1 MDDFFSP
8 PSPADPTSTFLDR
21 ERAAGLD
28 SSFGTSSNVEG
39 DYDFESSAN
48 TFPDLDGDFDGPVPV
63 VPQQHTFQPSS
74 QQPKV
79 SVTNDN
85 EFAAFEEDYP
95 EIDVGTQSSLPLQ
108 PSNEFN
114 SSITPSY
121 QQPAS
126 LFQGTPQ
133 PIEEESEFIK
143 SWKVKQAAEIAK
155 REEEAAMKKDE
166 TVVKARLAIDKFY
179 QDYNGKKEKN
189 ISKNKEEESDFKQTL
204 QDSLSQG
211 TTWDRICELVDLQ
224 DSRSKTTS
232 GKGGKDLGRFK
243 EILLA
248 LKREGDSAPGAGGY

>member
-95 EIDVGTQSSLPLQ
+95 EIDVGTQSSLPLV
-108 PSNEFN
+108 
-114 SSITPSY
+114 
-121 QQPAS
+121 S
-126 LFQGTPQ
+126 LWFHCSVGCSQRLRDVEVCGGLTR
-133 PIEEESEFIK
+133 SLL
-143 SWKVKQAAEIAK
+143 
-155 REEEAAMKKDE
+155 
-166 TVVKARLAIDKFY
+166 VVLA
-179 QDYNGKKEKN
+179 
-189 ISKNKEEESDFKQTL
+189 TL
-204 QDSLSQG
+204 
-211 TTWDRICELVDLQ
+211 
-224 DSRSKTTS
+224 
-232 GKGGKDLGRFK
+232 
-243 EILLA
+243 
-248 LKREGDSAPGAGGY
+248 